1 MNILSRYMNMKK
13 IPLRLKIKIRKYL
26 EFLLKKKK
34 IQNYEEEQNAINLL
48 SKALRNELIL
58 EANKNECV
66 QKIIILPKQEFY

>member
-58 EANKNECV
+58 EANKN
-66 QKIIILPKQEFY
+66 IL